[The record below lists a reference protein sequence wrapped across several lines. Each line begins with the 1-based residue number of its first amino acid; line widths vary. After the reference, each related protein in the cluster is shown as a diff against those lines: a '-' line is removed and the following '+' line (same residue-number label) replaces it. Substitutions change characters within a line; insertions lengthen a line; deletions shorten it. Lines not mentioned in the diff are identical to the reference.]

1 MNEFKKKN
9 KNNKKRIKERVG
21 QKRAKRNAE
30 RRNTS
35 KKRNFQKGTQLTYII
50 SKTINHFFPDLFDR
64 IRKIEDYRKK
74 SKYELTELITACI
87 AMFLFK
93 EDSRNAF
100 NNDRDE
106 ENFKENYENLFHM
119 RLPHMDTVD
128 NVMRRLM
135 ESELETLKTN
145 MIRNLLNKKSLH
157 KFRFLGSFFVVAIDG
172 TGIHSFSERHCD
184 QCLTITSKNGK
195 TTYFHN
201 VLEAKLI
208 CSNGFSIS
216 LATEWIENPVGDF
229 DKQDCE
235 KKAFKR
241 LAEKIK
247 KSFPRLPICI
257 TADGLYPSQPFFNI
271 CQENNWHF
279 IVTFKEGNLPSVWEK
294 IRSLPKNVLT
304 GTCSETDNHSGKKV
318 TSAFRWING
327 IDYKG
332 YNLNWVECT
341 ESTIN
346 IETNKTE
353 IVCFVH
359 LTDIAVSEDN
369 ISEISH
375 TGRLR
380 WKIENEGFNT
390 QKNHGYNLHHKYS
403 RTSYLASKNYY
414 QCLQIAHL
422 INQLIELSKNFASL
436 LKGKT
441 TVKHLWKCLIGFF
454 TYGLI
459 IAEDLSCILEKRSQ
473 IRFE

>member
-1 MNEFKKKN
+1 MKQQ
-9 KNNKKRIKERVG
+9 R
-21 QKRAKRNAE
+21 
-30 RRNTS
+30 S
-35 KKRNFQKGTQLTYII
+35 QKGTQLVYTI

-64 IRKIEDYRKK
+64 IREIEDFRKK
-74 SKYELTELITACI
+74 SDYKLVELITACI
-87 AMFLFK
+87 SMFLFK
-93 EDSRNAF
+93 EGSRNAF
-100 NNDRDE
+100 NNDREE
-106 ENFKENYENLFHM
+106 ENFKVNYQNLFHM

-128 NVMRRLM
+128 NVMRQLK
-135 ESELETLKTN
+135 ESELEELKAR
-145 MIRNLLNKKSLH
+145 MIRDLLHKKSLY
-157 KFRFLGSFFVVAIDG
+157 KFRLLGKFFIIAVDG
-172 TGIHSFSERHCD
+172 TGIHTFSERHCD
-184 QCLTITSKNGK
+184 QCLTQESKNGK
-195 TTYFHN
+195 ITYFHN

-208 CSNGFSIS
+208 CSNGLSIS

-235 KKAFKR
+235 RKAFKR

-271 CQENNWHF
+271 CQENNWRF

-294 IRSLPKNVLT
+294 IRSLLGST
-304 GTCSETDNHSGKKV
+304 LTDNRRETITHSGPKKV
-318 TSAFRWING
+318 TSVFRWING
-327 IDYKG
+327 IDYNG
-332 YNLNWVECT
+332 YKLNWLECA
-341 ESTIN
+341 EKTIN
-346 IETNKTE
+346 IKNKKRE
-353 IVCFVH
+353 AVRFVH
-359 LTDIAVSEDN
+359 LTDIAISRDN
-369 ISEISH
+369 VAELSR

-390 QKNHGYNLHHKYS
+390 QKNLGYNLHHKYS

-422 INQLIELSKNFASL
+422 INQLVELSKDFKGI
-436 LKGKT
+436 LKSKK

-459 IAEDLSCILEKRSQ
+459 IAEDLSYILRKRSQ

>member
-1 MNEFKKKN
+1 MNEFKKN
-9 KNNKKRIKERVG
+9 KSKIKIKGIIG
-21 QKRAKRNAE
+21 QKRVKREAE
-30 RRNTS
+30 RRKELKQHKYQT
-35 KKRNFQKGTQLTYII
+35 GTQLTNII
-50 SKTINHFFPDLFDR
+50 RKTINNFFPDFFDR
-64 IRKIEDYRKK
+64 IREIEDFRKK
-74 SKYELTELITACI
+74 SEYKLTELITACI

-93 EDSRNAF
+93 EGSRNAL

-106 ENFKENYENLFHM
+106 ENFKVNYENLFHM

-128 NVMRRLM
+128 NVMRQLK
-135 ESELETLKTN
+135 ESELEKLKTD
-145 MIRNLLNKKSLH
+145 MIRNLLHKKSLH
-157 KFRFLGSFFVVAIDG
+157 KFRFLGRFFVVAVDG
-172 TGIHSFSERHCD
+172 TGIHTFSERHCD
-184 QCLTITSKNGK
+184 QCLTKTSKNGK

-216 LATEWIENPVGDF
+216 LATEWIENPIGDF

-235 KKAFKR
+235 RKAFKR
-241 LAEKIK
+241 LSEKIK

-271 CQENNWHF
+271 CRKNNWHF

-294 IRSLPKNVLT
+294 VRSLSGTVLI
-304 GTCSETDNHSGKKV
+304 GNRNETIIHPGKKV

-327 IDYKG
+327 IDYNG
-332 YNLNWVECT
+332 YKLNWLECAEST
-341 ESTIN
+341 ESTESIKTKKV
-346 IETNKTE
+346 ETL
-353 IVCFVH
+353 CFVH
-359 LTDIAVSEDN
+359 LTDIAVSRDN
-369 ISEISH
+369 VSEISR

-390 QKNHGYNLHHKYS
+390 QKNHGYNLQHKYS
-403 RTSYLASKNYY
+403 RSSYIASKNYY

-422 INQLIELSKNFASL
+422 INQLVELSKNFAIL
-436 LKGKT
+436 LKGRSI
-441 TVKHLWKCLIGFF
+441 KHLWKCLIGFF

-459 IAEDLSCILEKRSQ
+459 IAEDLSFILKKRSQ

>member
-1 MNEFKKKN
+1 MK
-9 KNNKKRIKERVG
+9 
-21 QKRAKRNAE
+21 QRNSQA
-30 RRNTS
+30 
-35 KKRNFQKGTQLTYII
+35 GTQLAYMI

-64 IRKIEDYRKK
+64 IREIEDFRKK
-74 SKYELTELITACI
+74 SEYKLVELITACI

-93 EDSRNAF
+93 EGSRNAF

-106 ENFKENYENLFHM
+106 ENFKVNYENLFHM

-128 NVMRRLM
+128 DVMRKLE

-145 MIRNLLNKKSLH
+145 MIRNLLQKKSLH
-157 KFRFLGSFFVVAIDG
+157 KFRLLGKYFVVAVDG
-172 TGIHSFSERHCD
+172 TGIHSFSERHCE
-184 QCLTITSKNGK
+184 QCLTKTSKKGK

-235 KKAFKR
+235 RKAFKR

-271 CQENNWHF
+271 CRKNNWHF

-294 IRSLPKNVLT
+294 IRSLPQNVLT
-304 GTCSETDNHSGKKV
+304 DNCNETVIHPGQKI
-318 TSAFRWING
+318 TSVFRWING
-327 IDYKG
+327 IDYNG
-332 YNLNWVECT
+332 YKLNWLECT
-341 ESTIN
+341 ESTTNIKTKK
-346 IETNKTE
+346 IET
-353 IVCFVH
+353 VCFVH
-359 LTDIAVSEDN
+359 LTDIAISRDNVSEL
-369 ISEISH
+369 SH

-390 QKNHGYNLHHKYS
+390 QKNHGYNLQHKYS
-403 RTSYLASKNYY
+403 RSSYTASKNYY
-414 QCLQIAHL
+414 QCLQIGHL
-422 INQLIELSKNFASL
+422 INQSVELSENFAKL

-454 TYGLI
+454 IYGLI
-459 IAEDLSCILEKRSQ
+459 IAEDLSCILRKRSQ